1 MAKSKSTIYISSE
14 DDSPPRHEKS
24 KRYLDRILDDL
35 SSDDDTQQASSSPFK
50 SMKRA
55 SKARSEAL
63 QGFRKTAK
71 SAKFRGQADDFPVKT
86 VVIMPDGLDE
96 DNELLNP
103 VVPDENDIAR
113 LRKLKLAAQNHT
125 EGIRFKKS
133 WTFRETNEFVA
144 SLFKEL
150 VAFLG
155 WEKGKEMP
163 WVFCGRRSRKLLLC
177 ADEDLPGEIVEDFAR
192 KNKKSSWT
200 DSKLIFVLRSPLDL
214 AEYES
219 WLNGDDASS
228 LTETETVPLPPQTVK
243 GKGKQRA
250 KRSPSPGPSTGVKV
264 KRLRRNSD
272 SEPSSSN
279 ILLPDDT
286 IDEYPPNQLMLGVG
300 SSKIS
305 GDNQKMSDPEVI
317 EKKAAPKYEVLW
329 QKCQVIEIGLS
340 TFLRWTSAL
349 ILSTSPGLYSP
360 AMPSDSTEVSQ
371 HIEVAANSSG
381 DVPVTL
387 SSAPVANAFGDGA
400 VCETTRGPQGCVN
413 TSGDDP
419 ATATKP
425 APNTDRNASGD
436 GSSTE
441 TTHEPTAGSVDA
453 PIIEATEEIEAASRT
468 SVNGPPTK
476 ITHAAEI
483 EENASGNS
491 VPAVPTH
498 EMNYELTASGADD
511 ESPAEAQDGLDDALS
526 GSTDDLQMV
535 LGRAVSPLHEGDLDK
550 LEHELYSIYVSRS
563 LTGKGG
569 GLALTP
575 LGASVAYFSS
585 PDTWQSHILQSVG
598 INADSL
604 FSEESIA
611 SLLFR
616 NVRRH
621 ETQLKRSL
629 LEASSASS
637 RTFARHAFR
646 GNLER
651 TTQSEF
657 LHAFLQLIVADRFAW
672 TLRERPEHDDRPL
685 PRPHMFPGSIKD
697 SEKHKEVYDLA
708 IKWNN
713 TLADFLEVWQTYR
726 PENVSVQ
733 QPVQQPRPPPAKKG
747 RKVKRKAIKA
757 PEPAVDDQPVEISY
771 ENAEKQKASILT
783 SLVGGVVDAES
794 RLKLAKVQD
803 NFCQAALGV
812 FALAQR
818 EAMRPADDDGY
829 DETPLVQI
837 VQEFYKDLPQTLR
850 ELDDY
855 SFLRPLYIATAISP
869 VCLLAPMQ
877 YSSSSRCRLGLS
889 QILKGMNVTALQ
901 PHDQRRDI
909 EYDLM
914 KTIFKMAIGGRD
926 SFEPSMSASMT
937 EWESKN
943 IIKDGKTLIDAS
955 QIQKADLRIE
965 WQKMQEESPPS
976 LLMVQALA
984 SRVEPPKTKR
994 RHWEVIDLNMD
1005 TPEKWIVESVQS
1017 AVKRKSES
1025 EIDNDSS
1032 QNSNGTGARKRRK
1045 GVVEN
1050 EQTKKLST
1058 AEELA
1063 LFEREEPQHDRE
1075 AFQALIK
1082 HNEEERERVRK
1093 MKAAAKRKKRR
1104 RQRKDEAEDEI
1115 EDETGD
1121 EIEEAGQDPKLR
1133 SDLTTDFAST
1143 KELTREF
1150 RHDPATP
1157 STNITLKFTVKIPG
1171 HPSSTSTELVPF
1183 NRSIPEPAAT
1193 TDTLSFEAAEVSD
1206 FKEVTHT
1213 IPIWQSMK
1221 EMTTELETL
1230 KLYTDRRVEDPQTR
1244 LQTFSRARWDS
1255 LTYHQR
1261 RECFQRGAIHVV
1273 GVPSSRPYGLKGI
1286 SDPKLS
1292 NLIALHVDRQC
1303 IDLTLVRE
1311 ENTLLDT
1318 VMKRMTVAEFLCDL
1332 RDRKEDKGNLHKRR
1346 CCNMLDIPLL
1356 HNCLPLPSIREFD
1369 DFSKYA
1375 HSNPAFWLPKT
1386 ELGLDGLASQWA
1398 LAGHT
1403 SAYSRVHIDAAGF
1416 ASYVYL
1422 LEGTKAWWIAR
1433 DNGYRLDENGFN
1445 ISKMA
1450 FDCVYLSEG
1459 DELYLPPNTPHAVLT
1474 LEDSFALGGHFY
1486 CSQTLDR
1493 SLQALVDEHFFGTVI
1508 TNAQHTRAPLVLMKA
1523 LADLVV
1529 GNESLI
1535 RRTYSL
1541 EELADLV
1548 ILVNHL
1554 FSLAPEIPVESPEP
1568 SWQETEEFDL
1578 DMVYIQVI
1586 LLELVDRL
1594 RMGNF
1599 QSLLMERMERLKKQV
1614 EHNRRFSDMEF
1625 TYKPIYR

>member
-1 MAKSKSTIYISSE
+1 ME
-14 DDSPPRHEKS
+14 SPVHSFERHVSAATLSPLEKVS
-24 KRYLDRILDDL
+24 QVL
-35 SSDDDTQQASSSPFK
+35 SSGICRTVC
-50 SMKRA
+50 
-55 SKARSEAL
+55 KA
-63 QGFRKTAK
+63 
-71 SAKFRGQADDFPVKT
+71 
-86 VVIMPDGLDE
+86 
-96 DNELLNP
+96 
-103 VVPDENDIAR
+103 
-113 LRKLKLAAQNHT
+113 
-125 EGIRFKKS
+125 
-133 WTFRETNEFVA
+133 
-144 SLFKEL
+144 
-150 VAFLG
+150 
-155 WEKGKEMP
+155 
-163 WVFCGRRSRKLLLC
+163 
-177 ADEDLPGEIVEDFAR
+177 
-192 KNKKSSWT
+192 
-200 DSKLIFVLRSPLDL
+200 
-214 AEYES
+214 
-219 WLNGDDASS
+219 
-228 LTETETVPLPPQTVK
+228 VK
-243 GKGKQRA
+243 GLQ
-250 KRSPSPGPSTGVKV
+250 P
-264 KRLRRNSD
+264 
-272 SEPSSSN
+272 
-279 ILLPDDT
+279 
-286 IDEYPPNQLMLGVG
+286 
-300 SSKIS
+300 
-305 GDNQKMSDPEVI
+305 
-317 EKKAAPKYEVLW
+317 
-329 QKCQVIEIGLS
+329 
-340 TFLRWTSAL
+340 
-349 ILSTSPGLYSP
+349 ILSASPRLYSP
-360 AMPSDSTEVSQ
+360 AMQNDSTEASQ
-371 HIEVAANSSG
+371 HTEVAANSCG

-387 SSAPVANAFGDGA
+387 SPASVADASGDGP
-400 VCETTRGPQGCVN
+400 VSETTRGPQGSVN
-413 TSGDDP
+413 ASGDDP
-419 ATATKP
+419 TTATKQ
-425 APNTDRNASGD
+425 TI
-436 GSSTE
+436 
-441 TTHEPTAGSVDA
+441 V
-453 PIIEATEEIEAASRT
+453 EATGEIEAASRT
-468 SVNGPPTK
+468 SINGPPTE

-491 VPAVPTH
+491 VPAEPTH
-498 EMNYELTASGADD
+498 EMDYEVTASRAAD
-511 ESPAEAQDGLDDALS
+511 ESPAEARDGLDDAVS
-526 GSTDDLQMV
+526 DSMDDLQMV
-535 LGRAVSPLHEGDLDK
+535 LGCAVSPLHEGDLDK
-550 LEHELYSIYVSRS
+550 LEHELFNIYVTRS

-585 PDTWQSHILQSVG
+585 PDTWQSHISQSVG

-604 FSEESIA
+604 FNEESIA

-637 RTFARHAFR
+637 CTFARHAFR

-657 LHAFLQLIVADRFAW
+657 LHAFLQLIIADRFAW

-697 SEKHKEVYDLA
+697 SEKHKEVYNLA

-726 PENVSVQ
+726 PKNISVQ
-733 QPVQQPRPPPAKKG
+733 QPVQQPQLPAKKG
-747 RKVKRKAIKA
+747 RKVKWKAIQA
-757 PEPAVDDQPVEISY
+757 PEPAVNDQPVEISY

-818 EAMRPADDDGY
+818 EAMRPADDDSY

-877 YSSSSRCRLGLS
+877 YSSSSRCHLGLS

-914 KTIFKMAIGGRD
+914 KTIFKMAVGGWN
-926 SFEPSMSASMT
+926 SFEPSMSTSMT

-943 IIKDGKTLIDAS
+943 IIKDGKPLIDAS

-1005 TPEKWIVESVQS
+1005 TPEKWIIESVQS
-1017 AVKRKSES
+1017 AVKRKLES

-1063 LFEREEPQHDRE
+1063 LFEREEAQHDRE
-1075 AFQALIK
+1075 ALRALMK
-1082 HNEEERERVRK
+1082 HNEEEQERVRK
-1093 MKAAAKRKKRR
+1093 MKATVKRKKRR

-1115 EDETGD
+1115 EDEMGD
-1121 EIEEAGQDPKLR
+1121 ETEEAGQDPKLH

-1143 KELTREF
+1143 KVLTREF
-1150 RHDPATP
+1150 LHDPATP
-1157 STNITLKFTVKIPG
+1157 STNITLKFTVKIPC
-1171 HPSSTSTELVPF
+1171 HPSSTSTAQNELVSV
-1183 NRSIPEPAAT
+1183 NRSTRELAVT
-1193 TDTLSFEAAEVSD
+1193 TDTLSSEEADVWE

-1230 KLYTDRRVEDPQTR
+1230 KLYTDRRIEDPQAR

-1255 LTYHQR
+1255 LTYQQR
-1261 RECFQRGAIHVV
+1261 RECLQRGAIHVV
-1273 GVPSSRPYGLKGI
+1273 GAPSSRPHGLKGI
-1286 SDPKLS
+1286 WDPKLS

-1303 IDLTLVRE
+1303 IDLTLVHE
-1311 ENTLLDT
+1311 KNTLLDT
-1318 VMKRMTVAEFLCDL
+1318 VMRRMTVAEFLFDL
-1332 RDRKEDKGNLHKRR
+1332 MDRKEDKDNLHKRR

-1356 HNCLPLPSIREFD
+1356 HNCLPLEFD

-1375 HSNPAFWLPKT
+1375 HSNPAFWMPKT
-1386 ELGLDGLASQWA
+1386 MLGLDGLASQWA

-1416 ASYVYL
+1416 ASHVYL

-1433 DNGYRLDENGFN
+1433 DNGCHLDDNGFN
-1445 ISKMA
+1445 ISEMA

-1486 CSQTLDR
+1486 CSKTLDR

-1523 LADLVV
+1523 LAELVV
-1529 GNESLI
+1529 GNESHI
-1535 RRTYSL
+1535 NRTYPI
-1541 EELADLV
+1541 EELADLA

-1554 FSLAPEIPVESPEP
+1554 LYLAPEIPVESPEP

-1578 DMVYIQVI
+1578 NMVYIQVVM
-1586 LLELVDRL
+1586 LELADRL
-1594 RMGNF
+1594 RTNENF
-1599 QSLLMERMERLKKQV
+1599 KDLLMKRMERLKKQV
-1614 EHNRRFSDMEF
+1614 EHNRRFSNIEF
-1625 TYKPIYR
+1625 MYKPIYIYPNR